1 MRRSRR
7 LAALLVGVWAPGA
20 GAQEDVRVEL
30 IPERVVTHAQVE
42 LRIEVIHPKWARP
55 RWKAPPFEG
64 FWAERLSTRGEAIG
78 DDRVPL
84 RKTVFRRALFPTRPG
99 ELRVPPSVVKF
110 TEPDGRERRLQVPGA
125 RLHADPLP
133 ESGRP
138 EGFEPIVGQVQLR
151 AELTRDEVVRGRSVR
166 LIVDAYGEANLW
178 DLPVPSLPTS
188 ITDALEV
195 FPARPRLQ
203 VGEREDR
210 LTLRRTFVFDLV
222 PQNEGQS
229 EIPSLSLSYCDPDSG
244 RYRIAR
250 SEPLA
255 LRVRAR
261 SSQLASRSPFEPPED
276 GAPLAGSGRSLVLLW
291 IAACGLAG
299 WFLVAWARRNAARLR
314 RPTRLSR
321 KGTLAA
327 ARSALGTDRFPRLLG
342 RALRAGI
349 AARHGI
355 DVENLTA
362 EEIAIRVD
370 DTEAVEML
378 LALDRMRFAS
388 SLSSPESL
396 LDSVARYLSE

>member
-7 LAALLVGVWAPGA
+7 LAALLVGGWAWGA
-20 GAQEDVRVEL
+20 GAQEDVRIEL
-30 IPERVVTHAQVE
+30 RPERVFTHAQVE
-42 LRIEVIHPKWARP
+42 LSIEVIHPKWARP
-55 RWKAPPFEG
+55 RWEAPPFEG
-64 FWAERLSTRGEAIG
+64 FWAERLSTRAEAIG
-78 DDRVPL
+78 NDRIPL
-84 RKTVFRRALFPTRPG
+84 RRTVFRRALFPTRTG
-99 ELRVPPSVVKF
+99 ELQVSPSVVKF

-125 RLHADPLP
+125 RLQADPLP

-178 DLPVPSLPTS
+178 DLSVLSLPS

-195 FPARPRLQ
+195 FPARPRLH

-222 PQNEGQS
+222 PHTEGEI
-229 EIPSLSLSYCDPDSG
+229 EIPSLSLSYFDPDSG
-244 RYRIAR
+244 RYRTAR
-250 SEPLA
+250 SESLA
-255 LRVRAR
+255 LRVHAR
-261 SSQLASRSPFEPPED
+261 SSQLASRSPFAPSRD
-276 GAPLAGSGRSLVLLW
+276 GAPLAGSGRSLIVLW
-291 IAACGLAG
+291 VGACGLAG
-299 WFLVAWARRNAARLR
+299 WFLLAWARRNAARLR
-314 RPTRLSR
+314 RPTRPSR
-321 KGTLAA
+321 KAALAA

-349 AARHGI
+349 AVRHGI

-370 DTEAVEML
+370 DTKAVEML

-388 SLSSPESL
+388 RYSSPESL
-396 LDSVARYLSE
+396 LESVARYLSE